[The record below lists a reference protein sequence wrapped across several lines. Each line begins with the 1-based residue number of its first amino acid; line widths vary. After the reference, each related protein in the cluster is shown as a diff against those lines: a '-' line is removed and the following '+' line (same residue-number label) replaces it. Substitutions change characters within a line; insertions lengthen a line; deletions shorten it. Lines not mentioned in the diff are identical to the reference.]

1 MDYSSLTDILNSRL
15 LNSETERTWV
25 NIPGGLDKI
34 SETSSAAWGVSSGKL
49 YVCALPCTG
58 QWVEQLDGVTD
69 FTTDDSLVYVVT
81 SGLQSKNG
89 NGSGEWTQPITIPS
103 ITELFNTGSYLWGQ
117 DSGGKKYKLAKPGTT
132 ANWIPVSD
140 SSDIK
145 ITSSS
150 LNTLYGVDSAGKAY
164 KSAENLSWT
173 LIPQFKGV
181 YTGILGDGTNLY
193 GTNIQQKVEKCVG
206 SDCSV
211 EDTPPVKSLYVNPL
225 TSWITSTQ
233 QSDYGNLFYKD
244 DSPSNIIQEVEP
256 IDEERERIV
265 QQTEKDYEISTYS
278 GVMSKQLGTL
288 QKMLMELPLKENTMP
303 LKSSL
308 KDTTDQLEV
317 LKKATPFLFEI
328 LLLLGVIIVVYLCS
342 SFLGFTTH
350 YIALAVFIGGLY
362 YIINNGV

>member
-15 LNSETERTWV
+15 INSETEKNWV

-34 SETSSAAWGVSSGKL
+34 SETSSAAWGLSSGKL

-69 FTTDDSLVYVVT
+69 FTTDDSLVYVLT
-81 SGLQSKNG
+81 SGLQTKNG
-89 NGSGEWTQPITIPS
+89 NGSGEWSSPITVPS
-103 ITELFNTGSYLWGQ
+103 ITQLFNTGSNLWGQ
-117 DSGGKKYKLAKPGTT
+117 GSEKYKLAKPGTT
-132 ANWIPVSD
+132 ANWISVPD
-140 SSDIK
+140 TSDIK

-164 KSAENLSWT
+164 KSGENLSWT

-181 YTGILGDGTNLY
+181 YTGVLGDGTNLY
-193 GTNIQQKVEKCVG
+193 GTNIQQKIEKCVG
-206 SDCSV
+206 SECSV

-233 QSDYGNLFYKD
+233 QSDYGNIFYKD
-244 DSPSNIIQEVEP
+244 DSPSNIIQDVEP
-256 IDEERERIV
+256 IDQEREGIV
-265 QQTEKDYEISTYS
+265 QQTEKDYEVSTYS
-278 GVMSKQLGTL
+278 NVMSKQLSRL
-288 QKMLMELPLKENTMP
+288 QTMFMNLPPKEDTQP

-317 LKKATPFLFEI
+317 LKKATPFLFEL
-328 LLLLGVIIVVYLCS
+328 LLLLGGIVVVYLCS

-350 YIALAVFIGGLY
+350 YVALAVFIGGLY
-362 YIINNGV
+362 YILNNGV